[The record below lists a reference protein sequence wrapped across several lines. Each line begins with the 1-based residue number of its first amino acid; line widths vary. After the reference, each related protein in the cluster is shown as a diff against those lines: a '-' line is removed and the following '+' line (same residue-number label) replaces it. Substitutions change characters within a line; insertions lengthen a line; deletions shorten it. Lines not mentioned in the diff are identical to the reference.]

1 MNKTLATLAAAGLA
15 LTATAAQAENV
26 NVTYS
31 DLNLSTVAGQK
42 ELSQRIER
50 AARSVCGVDAPRTG
64 SRLPD
69 SAARSCFEMAKARAG
84 EQVAARVD
92 EQAMGG

>member
-31 DLNLSTVAGQK
+31 DLNLNTVAGQK
-42 ELSQRIER
+42 ELSQRIDR
-50 AARSVCGVDAPRTG
+50 AARDVCGYGAKRTG
-64 SRLPD
+64 TRLPD
-69 SAARSCFEMAKARAG
+69 LEARACYDMAKAQAG

>member
-31 DLNLSTVAGQK
+31 DLNLETVAGQK
-42 ELSQRIER
+42 EL
-50 AARSVCGVDAPRTG
+50 
-64 SRLPD
+64 
-69 SAARSCFEMAKARAG
+69 
-84 EQVAARVD
+84 
-92 EQAMGG
+92 

>member
-15 LTATAAQAENV
+15 LTATAAQTENV

-42 ELSQRIER
+42 ELSQRIDRVAREVCGYGAARTGTRLPDR
-50 AARSVCGVDAPRTG
+50 AARKCY
-64 SRLPD
+64 
-69 SAARSCFEMAKARAG
+69 EMAKAQAG